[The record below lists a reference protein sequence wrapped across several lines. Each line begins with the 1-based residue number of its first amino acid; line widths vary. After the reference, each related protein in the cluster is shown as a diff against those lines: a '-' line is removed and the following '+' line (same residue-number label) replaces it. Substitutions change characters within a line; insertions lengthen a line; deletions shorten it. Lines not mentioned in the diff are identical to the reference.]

1 MKGIS
6 GTLAELDISP
16 LGIGAWAWGDRVFWG
31 YGRGYTDADLQAA
44 FSTSLQAGI
53 NWFDTAEIYGSGRSE
68 NYWGNSSV
76 TLNIR

>member
-68 NYWGNSSV
+68 NY
-76 TLNIR
+76 